1 MTQRTLLVGV
11 GSEVAL
17 NTPTTLDNATVVR
30 VFNGVAGTAT
40 VSVAKSTTAGYANT
54 ATVTLPQNHVE
65 FFEKNAQ
72 DQISASDAL
81 VVGLKVGFTG

>member
-1 MTQRTLLVGV
+1 MAQRTLLVGV
-11 GSEVAL
+11 GNEVAL

-30 VFNGVAGTAT
+30 VYNGVGSTAS

-54 ATVTLPQNHVE
+54 ATVSLPQGHVE
-65 FFEKNAQ
+65 FFEKGPQ